1 MDALDLVS
9 DTIEE
14 YSPTQIAGLIRSS
27 ADANSDIV

>member
-14 YSPTQIAGLIRSS
+14 QPEMQMAEMIHSS
-27 ADANSDIV
+27 ADLNSDIV